1 MAQVIFEFEVLFLE
15 ALQASLLCFIRN
27 EVDLIHVRIAPK
39 VQALLS
45 LLPMDLVLAN
55 RIQVVLSLA
64 MVLRFPIDF
73 IVLRFP

>member
-1 MAQVIFEFEVLFLE
+1 M
-15 ALQASLLCFIRN
+15 
-27 EVDLIHVRIAPK
+27 DLIHVRIAPK

-73 IVLRFP
+73 IVLHFP